1 MKTLKITM
9 ESDLSNE
16 FVEKLCDELGIES
29 DIELAAVIKGILIGN
44 MSTGNFMS
52 MDYIDVKIE
61 DDLDGGVL
69 N

>member
-9 ESDLSNE
+9 KSDLSNE
-16 FVEKLCDELGIES
+16 YIEELYDELGIES
-29 DIELAAVIKGILIGN
+29 DVELAAIIKGIFIGN
-44 MSTGNFMS
+44 ISTGNFMS